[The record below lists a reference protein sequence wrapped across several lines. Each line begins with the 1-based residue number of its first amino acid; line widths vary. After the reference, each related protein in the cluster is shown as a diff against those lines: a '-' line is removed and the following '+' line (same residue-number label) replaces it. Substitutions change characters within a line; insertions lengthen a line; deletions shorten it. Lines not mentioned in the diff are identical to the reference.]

1 MIKYTSF
8 NLITL
13 IAGLLINCNVQA
25 ADLPTSPDNLTNKID
40 NNINN
45 NPPVPANPTINSIP
59 NNKLP
64 EHLTAIPNVQNAPN
78 VPNVNNIKNL
88 PNNLTTN
95 PITDIHNIPD
105 NNNNSN
111 SNNNTTINAE
121 INAENEPNTY
131 QDNNITPTE
140 TMPTEL
146 DKLHNPHII
155 PNMPKSKNLPNTTT
169 TNTTTKSIKR

>member
-25 ADLPTSPDNLTNKID
+25 ADLPTSPDNLTNKTD
-40 NNINN
+40 NNTPIS
-45 NPPVPANPTINSIP
+45 ANPTINSIP
-59 NNKLP
+59 NNNLPNNKLP
-64 EHLTAIPNVQNAPN
+64 EHVTTIPNVQNAAN
-78 VPNVNNIKNL
+78 MPNVNNVQNL

-95 PITDIHNIPD
+95 QITDIPTIPD
-105 NNNNSN
+105 SNNNSN
-111 SNNNTTINAE
+111 SNIT

-131 QDNNITPTE
+131 QDNNMTNTNNVTPTE
-140 TMPTEL
+140 TIPTEL

-155 PNMPKSKNLPNTTT
+155 PNIPKSKNLPNTTT
-169 TNTTTKSIKR
+169 TNTTTKSI